1 MSRHPAPAPDKP
13 LIVFYNGFFGAP
25 PDLSGLADDVPCRFS
40 GDRRLAT
47 QADAVVFHLPRPVE
61 FGDAR
66 KRPGQLWVG
75 WSMESKAHT
84 RVRHDAALMRNF
96 DLLMSFE
103 RASDVWCSY
112 LPSPQEW
119 RDALAQPPAPKTQ
132 QRPAM
137 LLQSAATDASGR
149 NAYARALMRHL
160 PVDSYGRFLH
170 NRDLPR
176 PDRGSATKM
185 ALLRSYRFCL
195 AFENTVEPDYVTE
208 KFFQPLLA
216 GTVPV
221 YRGAP
226 NVDDFAPGDGC
237 YIDASRFD
245 SPRALAHHL
254 LELAADE
261 QAYARL
267 LAWRSQPLRP
277 SFQRLQALTEVTAFA
292 RLAEAIRQR
301 LSDRAPSMDPPHTAR
316 PPFGWPAYVRT
327 RSHRTVAAWA
337 SRWR

>member
-1 MSRHPAPAPDKP
+1 MNRRHAAAAARP

-25 PDLSGLADDVPCRFS
+25 PNLSDLGEDVPCRFS
-40 GDRRLAT
+40 CDRGLAA

-75 WSMESKAHT
+75 WSMESRTHT
-84 RVRHDAALMRNF
+84 PIRDDPARMRHF

-103 RASDVWCSY
+103 RSSDVWCPY
-112 LPSPQEW
+112 LPSAQAW
-119 RDALAQPPAPKTQ
+119 RDALAQPPAPRTQ

-137 LLQSAATDASGR
+137 LLQSAATDACGR
-149 NAYARALMRHL
+149 NAYARELLRHL

-185 ALLRSYRFCL
+185 ALLQSYRFCL

-226 NVDDFAPGDGC
+226 NVDDFAPGDDC
-237 YIDASRFD
+237 YVDASRFD
-245 SPRALAHHL
+245 SPRALAQHL
-254 LELAADE
+254 LALAADE

-267 LAWRSQPLRP
+267 LAWRSRPLRP
-277 SFQRLQALTEVTAFA
+277 AFQRLQALTEVTAFA
-292 RLAEAIRQR
+292 RLAEAVRQR
-301 LSDRAPSMDPPHTAR
+301 LSERAPSMDPPHPAR
-316 PPFGWPAYVRT
+316 PAFGWPAYVRT
-327 RSHRTVAAWA
+327 RSHRTVAGWA